1 MSSVSN
7 AVSMGQMQITIAKKQ
22 LDNIEQQGKDAVKL
36 IEASAPEVATAAPP
50 ANAASGVGTQI
61 NYTA

>member
-22 LDNIEQQGKDAVKL
+22 LETIQQQGKDAVKL
-36 IEASAPEVATAAPP
+36 IEASAPPEAGAPP
-50 ANAASGVGTQI
+50 ANAAAGVGTQVNI
-61 NYTA
+61 TA